1 MRKSKNPS
9 RSPLQ
14 LPTYADLRRYGEAF
28 AQGHFNLLI
37 VTGGPGLGK
46 SRLLQSLVSPDACW
60 IDGHTTAFG
69 MYVQLYKHCG
79 QAVVIDDV
87 DDLHHNRDA
96 VRLLKSLCQTDTE
109 KTISWNSGTRQLDEL
124 GVPHQFRTTSK
135 TVIIANDWQ
144 RLNLDVEAL
153 EDRGHV
159 VHFAPSPLEVHR
171 QAAEWFPDQEVFDFI
186 GGRLSLFEQ
195 PSFRHYVTALELKR
209 AGLDWKQA
217 TLARGL
223 SGKQLAVAQL
233 KADERFASEEE
244 RAQAFVGAGHGCR
257 ATYFNTAKKLPAAV
271 AAPPLGLKTPPPAME
286 SAIEAA
292 PERTA
297 EATALEMD
305 FLELLRR
312 RHGELGNG

>member
-9 RSPLQ
+9 RSPL
-14 LPTYADLRRYGEAF
+14 LLSTYADVGRYGEAF
-28 AQGHFNLLI
+28 AKGHFNLLI

-46 SRLLQSLVSPDACW
+46 SRLLKSLVSPGACW

-69 MYVQLYKHCG
+69 MYVQLYQHRG

-87 DDLHHNRDA
+87 DDLHHNREA
-96 VRLLKSLCQTDTE
+96 VRLLKSLCQTDRQ
-109 KTISWNSGTRQLDEL
+109 KTLSWNSGTRQLDEL
-124 GVPHQFRTTSK
+124 GVPHQFQTTSK
-135 TVIIANDWQ
+135 TAIIANDWQ

-171 QAAEWFPDQEVFDFI
+171 QAAEWFTDQEVFDFI

-223 SGKQLAVAQL
+223 AGKPLIVAQL
-233 KADERFASEEE
+233 KANDQFASEEE
-244 RAQAFVGAGHGCR
+244 RAQAFVAAGHGCR
-257 ATYFNTAKKLPAAV
+257 ATYFNVAKKLPPAV
-271 AAPPLGLKTPPPAME
+271 ETPPLVLKATEPTATSENEPEA
-286 SAIEAA
+286 SAS
-292 PERTA
+292 TFDV
-297 EATALEMD
+297 LD
-305 FLELLRR
+305 LLRR
-312 RHGELGNG
+312 RHGELGSG